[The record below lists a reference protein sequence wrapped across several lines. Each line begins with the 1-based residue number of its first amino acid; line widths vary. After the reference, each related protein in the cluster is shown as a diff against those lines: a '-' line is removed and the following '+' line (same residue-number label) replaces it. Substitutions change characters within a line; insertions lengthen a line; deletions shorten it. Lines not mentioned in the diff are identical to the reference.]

1 MSTENIEKFYALAYQ
16 NPALVEG
23 LKAVTEV
30 EAYTKLAIELGA
42 ANGCDFNAAEVAA
55 WTAAKAAAIS
65 AGELD
70 DQQLEAVAG
79 GKGDPFVAIGSAL
92 NTGFQSY
99 TYFTNPSSM
108 TYGADNGNGGKVV
121 SGILQIA
128 KMLP

>member
-23 LKAVTEV
+23 LKAVTDR

-42 ANGCDFNAAEVAA
+42 ANGYDFNAAEVAA
-55 WTAAKAAAIS
+55 WTAEKAATIA

-79 GKGDPFVAIGSAL
+79 GKGDPFVAVGSAL
-92 NTGFQSY
+92 NTAYSSY

-108 TYGADNGNGGKVV
+108 TDGADNGNGGKVV
-121 SGILQIA
+121 AGTMQIA